1 MAEAVPGRPPAA
13 PQTAPRRGAEPGA
26 ASPSPQLRPNREIAK
41 AVEILGD
48 RWTLL
53 IVRDMLTGTRRFND
67 LERGLP
73 GISRALLAARLRYLQ
88 RIGILEKRVMGHER
102 ATEYHLT
109 QAGEELQGVI
119 NALLAW
125 GARWAF
131 GPPTAEEI
139 DPLLLLW
146 WMRDR
151 VSRDRLPAR
160 RVVVQFDFS
169 GAETVTYWL
178 ILAPDDVSVCLTHPG
193 YDIDVLVKADIAT
206 CFQVWLGRMSFA
218 RALRQRQIEVDGPA
232 ALARAFPSWFALSLA
247 APVVRASGR
256 DAAMA
261 ASRGG

>member
-1 MAEAVPGRPPAA
+1 MRSYGQYCP
-13 PQTAPRRGAEPGA
+13 
-26 ASPSPQLRPNREIAK
+26 IAK

-73 GISRALLAARLRYLQ
+73 GISRALLAARLRHLQ
-88 RIGILEKRVMGHER
+88 RVGIVEKRVLAYER

-109 QAGEELQGVI
+109 QAGQELQGVI
-119 NALLAW
+119 NALLIW

-151 VSRDRLPAR
+151 VHRDRLPAR

-169 GAETVTYWL
+169 GAERVTYWL
-178 ILAPDDVSVCLTHPG
+178 VLAPSDVSVCLTHPG
-193 YDIDVLVKADIAT
+193 YDIDVLVTGDVGA
-206 CFQVWLGRMSFA
+206 CFQVWLGQMSFGH
-218 RALRQRQIEVDGPA
+218 ALRQRQIEVDGPA
-232 ALARAFPSWFALSLA
+232 ALVRAFPDWFALSLA
-247 APVVRASGR
+247 APTVRAAGRSATVASG
-256 DAAMA
+256 
-261 ASRGG
+261 